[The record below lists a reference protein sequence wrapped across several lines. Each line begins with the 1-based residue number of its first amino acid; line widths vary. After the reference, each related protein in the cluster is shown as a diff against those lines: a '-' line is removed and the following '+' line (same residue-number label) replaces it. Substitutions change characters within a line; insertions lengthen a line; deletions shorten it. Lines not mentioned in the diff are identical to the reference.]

1 MINSLAIGKLVYNRV
16 SDLVGNRCYPIVAE
30 NGSNFPFIVY
40 SRDSV
45 EPSFCKDGHYE
56 DEVTVTIKV
65 VHATYNGSVELAQ
78 SVRERMTFNN
88 LTYEGCTYTSELVNA
103 DESYEGE
110 VYVQTLL
117 FKTNINN

>member
-1 MINSLAIGKLVYNRV
+1 MIKSLEIGKLVYGKL
-16 SDLVGNRCYPIVAE
+16 SDLTANRCYPLVAE
-30 NGSNFPFIVY
+30 NGTDFPFIIY

-56 DEVTVTIKV
+56 DEVTVTAKV
-65 VHATYNGSVELAQ
+65 VSATYNGSVQLAQ

-88 LTYEGCTYTSELVNA
+88 LTYEGCTYTSELINA
-103 DESYEGE
+103 DETYEGD

-117 FKTNINN
+117 FKININN